1 MARDE
6 EKEIAPLSEEEE
18 ISRMAACG
26 FTHTEMALALGY
38 DVKAFKVLAA
48 EVDSKIWT
56 AIQAGKLQSEF
67 LLIDKQRQL
76 AESGNITAVQIF
88 EKLAKK
94 KKVQELKEQIYFG
107 I

>member
-26 FTHTEMALALGY
+26 FTNTEMALALGY
-38 DVKAFKVLAA
+38 DVKAFKALAE

-67 LLIDKQRQL
+67 MLIDKQRQL
-76 AESGNITAVQIF
+76 AESGNITAAQTFLKIKEAKDV
-88 EKLAKK
+88 LAIKNR
-94 KKVQELKEQIYFG
+94 IWFG
-107 I
+107 T